1 MWQNVGGSDMD
12 VEVGVM
18 ENDVLCSGCLPFK
31 TASTPAPKSRIG
43 LREREIL

>member
-12 VEVGVM
+12 GEVGVM

-31 TASTPAPKSRIG
+31 TASSPGLKSGIG
-43 LREREIL
+43 L